1 MKEKNNEKIKQFK
14 PFLWSYDIDK
24 LDIEKDKRRI
34 ITNILNLG
42 TKEACDSLFAIYS
55 KEDIKNVL
63 ANPLPGEWS
72 NKSLNYWSIIFN
84 IKAKKTKNVLRYIR

>member
-1 MKEKNNEKIKQFK
+1 MKKKNNEKLVQFK

-24 LDIEKDKRRI
+24 LDIERDKRRI
-34 ITNILNLG
+34 ITNVLNLG

-55 KEDIKNVL
+55 KEDIKNVT

-84 IKAKKTKNVLRYIR
+84 IQPKKNVSRNIR